1 MPEIMQQSPATEN
14 RLTLCEIQDDE
25 HNLETKNNKKSGQTY
40 TTNTTKTISHSMQ
53 HQPLKQQ
60 SAPHANSQDTAPASC
75 C

>member
-1 MPEIMQQSPATEN
+1 MPEIMQQTPATEV
-14 RLTLCEIQDDE
+14 RLKVCEIQNNE
-25 HNLETKNNKKSGQTY
+25 HNLGSKKANVY

-60 SAPHANSQDTAPASC
+60 SAPHANSQATASASC